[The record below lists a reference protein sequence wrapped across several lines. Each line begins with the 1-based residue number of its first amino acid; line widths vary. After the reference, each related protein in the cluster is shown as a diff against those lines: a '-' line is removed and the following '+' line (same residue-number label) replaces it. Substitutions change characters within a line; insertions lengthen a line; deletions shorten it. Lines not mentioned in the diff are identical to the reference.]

1 MNPSPE
7 AGTAS
12 KGDGKSTRA
21 EREEVVPARAPTA
34 FEVALAERV
43 GDLAARVT
51 NLELLVRVRNEA
63 KQGPDGV
70 RFLGGFTRIGY
81 ERVAKQVASELLAAL
96 LERAA

>member
-63 KQGPDGV
+63 KQGPDG
-70 RFLGGFTRIGY
+70 
-81 ERVAKQVASELLAAL
+81 ASELLAAL
-96 LERAA
+96 LERAP